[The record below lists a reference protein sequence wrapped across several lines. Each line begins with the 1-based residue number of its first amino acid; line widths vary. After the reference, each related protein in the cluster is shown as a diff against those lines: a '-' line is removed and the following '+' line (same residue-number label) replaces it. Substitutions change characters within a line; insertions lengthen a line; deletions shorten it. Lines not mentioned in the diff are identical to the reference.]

1 MSESTNL
8 ERITLDSV
16 QQADAKLLY
25 SDDDF
30 VVMNDFKDISTF
42 RGAHVSSYVIIFCK
56 KGKISFTYNHH
67 EDHITTG
74 ECFVFVP
81 GSIIT
86 DIMMSLEFEG
96 IGVFLT
102 QRLLQGLLHNDIN
115 IWNKILYVE
124 KQNKFV
130 AFKSHGE
137 NIPDYG
143 KYWKIAAENRNRP
156 FAKQI
161 TLSIIHTF
169 LLEMCSIFVD
179 NEEKR
184 GIKFVQEDHIMG
196 KQSQV
201 IFRRFIAT
209 LQQEKVKRHPVPYY
223 AGLLNISSKYLTTIV
238 RKESGK
244 SVRNWICEAVDSD
257 ITYYLF
263 NTNASIKEISSTL
276 GFPNL
281 SFFGKY
287 VKDHFGQSPR
297 TLRMQAKI
305 NKRNSN
311 GTV

>member
-56 KGKISFTYNHH
+56 KGKISFTYNHN

-184 GIKFVQEDHIMG
+184 GDQVCPRGSYHGEAEPSDLPTFHSYPATGEGQAPSCSLLRRITEHFFKIPDDHRQE
-196 KQSQV
+196 
-201 IFRRFIAT
+201 
-209 LQQEKVKRHPVPYY
+209 
-223 AGLLNISSKYLTTIV
+223 
-238 RKESGK
+238 RKWE
-244 SVRNWICEAVDSD
+244 NCEELD
-257 ITYYLF
+257 
-263 NTNASIKEISSTL
+263 
-276 GFPNL
+276 
-281 SFFGKY
+281 
-287 VKDHFGQSPR
+287 
-297 TLRMQAKI
+297 LR
-305 NKRNSN
+305 
-311 GTV
+311 GG